1 LREWLGAS
9 AACLGDSAGCHC
21 FVSAPL
27 GGWMAGWLDGWRAG
41 WRAGWT
47 DGWLGGGSGQVVCVA
62 GKIRVMGVWGK
73 RRVGVYCNAGRY
85 RAARR
90 AIDSYNTPGSG
101 LAIGCAGGGY
111 DVGI

>member
-9 AACLGDSAGCHC
+9 AASCLRDSAVRHC

-27 GGWMAGWLDGWRAG
+27 GGWMAGGLDG

-47 DGWLGGGSGQVVCVA
+47 DGWLGGGNGQVVCVA
-62 GKIRVMGVWGK
+62 GKIRVMGVGGGMEAVS
-73 RRVGVYCNAGRY
+73 RYCNAGRY
-85 RAARR
+85 RAGQR
-90 AIDSYNTPGSG
+90 AIDSYNTQRSG